1 MRKIHINNDDN
12 YATPPDFYEEL
23 DKRFNF
29 DFDPCPYCE
38 GEVVDGL
45 SIEWGNNLFINFFS
59 GNFVE
64 WKKYN
69 AQSAKST
76 NIHQILHQEP
86 IDQEVINHNVKN
98 VTLIEIANEI
108 GIKEK
113 KKENLLKDTSW
124 KSLDCNDALSAKLLS
139 HLKKI
144 IFTLTKDAN
153 LDIHQTVKCVQEKH
167 QEKQWLKEER
177 IQTQQAL
184 LKVIKL
190 SIENQKEGEINITK
204 EIESE
209 IINVDQKFFNGQNL
223 TGKSAS
229 YIFQTNVSIVDQKN
243 FLLKTILSLYQMM
256 LVQEQCQRTLFH
268 PVLDATV
275 LKTTETL
282 MSGHLMN
289 HLKELGSISIRLN
302 HKASIFVNPPYS
314 RKLKEAFVIK
324 GVEEMK
330 KGKLCVFLIPVS
342 TSTALFHDWIKPN
355 ATEIEF
361 IRGRIKFGK
370 LDKNGNF
377 YLPLNK
383 HGKTQSGTKD
393 SMVVVFDGRSI

>member
-1 MRKIHINNDDN
+1 MKNRNIPHKDDW
-12 YATPPDFYEEL
+12 ATPPYFYDELNKEFDF
-23 DKRFNF
+23 N
-29 DFDPCPYCE
+29 FDPCPYQHDIE
-38 GEVVDGL
+38 KWNGL
-45 SIEWGNNLFINFFS
+45 EIEWGNNLFINFFS
-59 GNFVE
+59 GNFIE
-64 WKKYN
+64 WKNYN
-69 AQSAKST
+69 AQSVKST

-98 VTLIEIANEI
+98 VSLIEIANEI

-144 IFTLTKDAN
+144 ILTLTKDAN

-190 SIENQKEGEINITK
+190 SIENQKEEEINITK

-229 YIFQTNVSIVDQKN
+229 YTFQTNVSIVDQKN
-243 FLLKTILSLYQMM
+243 FLFKIILSLYQIIIA
-256 LVQEQCQRTLFH
+256 QEQYQQTSF
-268 PVLDATV
+268 PPALDATV
-275 LKTTETL
+275 LKTTKTL
-282 MSGHLMN
+282 MNGHLMSR
-289 HLKELGSISIRLN
+289 LKELGSISIRLN
-302 HKASIFVNPPYS
+302 HKASIFINPPYS

-324 GVEEMK
+324 AIEESK
-330 KGKLCVFLIPVS
+330 KGKLCVMLLPVS
-342 TSTALFHDWIKPN
+342 TSTQLFHKHILPN
-355 ATEIEF
+355 QKEIRF
-361 IRGRIKFGK
+361 IEKRIKFCGVNTKGEFVTGK
-370 LDKNGNF
+370 AGM
-377 YLPLNK
+377 
-383 HGKTQSGTKD
+383 HD
-393 SMVVVFDGRSI
+393 SMVVVFDGRT

>member
-1 MRKIHINNDDN
+1 MKNRNIPHKDDW
-12 YATPPDFYEEL
+12 ATPPYFYDELNKEFDF
-23 DKRFNF
+23 N
-29 DFDPCPYCE
+29 FDPCPYQHDIE
-38 GEVVDGL
+38 KWNGL
-45 SIEWGNNLFINFFS
+45 EIEWGNNLFINFFS
-59 GNFVE
+59 GNFIE
-64 WKKYN
+64 WKNYN
-69 AQSAKST
+69 AQSVKST

-98 VTLIEIANEI
+98 VSLIEIANEI

-144 IFTLTKDAN
+144 ILTLTKDAN

-190 SIENQKEGEINITK
+190 SIENQKEEEINITK

-229 YIFQTNVSIVDQKN
+229 YTFQTNVSIVDQKN
-243 FLLKTILSLYQMM
+243 FLFKIILSLYQMIIA
-256 LVQEQCQRTLFH
+256 QEQYQQTSF
-268 PVLDATV
+268 PPALDATV
-275 LKTTETL
+275 LKTTKTL
-282 MSGHLMN
+282 MNGHLMS

-302 HKASIFVNPPYS
+302 HKASIFINPPYS

-324 GVEEMK
+324 AIEESK
-330 KGKLCVFLIPVS
+330 KGKLCVMLLPVS
-342 TSTALFHDWIKPN
+342 TSTQLFHKHILPN
-355 ATEIEF
+355 QKEIRF
-361 IRGRIKFGK
+361 IEKRIKFCGVNTKGEFVTGK
-370 LDKNGNF
+370 AGM
-377 YLPLNK
+377 
-383 HGKTQSGTKD
+383 HD
-393 SMVVVFDGRSI
+393 SMVVVFDGRT